1 MAHLQGARD
10 VEQQLADLQK
20 RYRMM
25 EGSRKNYSE
34 DTQRL
39 IQQQRQIIDKIKK
52 DNGALKAEVSMH
64 SKTDLAPLTLQQQ
77 QKLTKLIDIS
87 DMYQRKIEVERRK
100 VEELNHAIET
110 CHAKSMDTR
119 RVMGGVNAAKE
130 NNMQVARQI
139 KVLENRLDKALVKFN
154 EALAQN
160 KELRNEIDNL
170 RRERVVFDQI
180 YKKLEKELHEKK
192 KEMANIIEIS
202 NIAYEAR
209 DQAQNEIAA
218 LQAQA
223 DKEQQ
228 AFEAEWKELG
238 RLIEADRKIHDLN
251 KRKEVKVGNMSLD
264 DVKSLKKRANRG
276 AWSQAKEKVGVNVS
290 VEKVQSFEE
299 AFTKLKET
307 SGIDDIDELVSQFIS
322 TEDLNFSIYNYLNE
336 LTQETEKL
344 EEQIAEIHQEIDR
357 YQGEGQSSNDNSK
370 QLIQDLEVKLEATK
384 AKTEAFEAKYQFS
397 VKTFNLLKQNI
408 TNIFNRIGCTSPATK
423 ELLGEEP
430 CTEKNVLQYL
440 GFIEARTN
448 QIVGL
453 YSSQIVNP
461 QSGEQEP
468 SKLQQFAAQGAV
480 ALEVFPPSTGDESGD
495 DSDDSE
501 DEVDDR
507 PLTRDELHAKTLRN
521 ISKRAEKGGRQKA
534 RRK

>member
-1 MAHLQGARD
+1 MR
-10 VEQQLADLQK
+10 
-20 RYRMM
+20 
-25 EGSRKNYSE
+25 
-34 DTQRL
+34 
-39 IQQQRQIIDKIKK
+39 
-52 DNGALKAEVSMH
+52 VS
-64 SKTDLAPLTLQQQ
+64 K
-77 QKLTKLIDIS
+77 
-87 DMYQRKIEVERRK
+87 
-100 VEELNHAIET
+100 
-110 CHAKSMDTR
+110 
-119 RVMGGVNAAKE
+119 
-130 NNMQVARQI
+130 QV

-180 YKKLEKELHEKK
+180 YNKLEKELHEKK

-218 LQAQA
+218 LRAQA

-264 DVKSLKKRANRG
+264 EVKSLKKRANRG
-276 AWSQAKEKVGVNVS
+276 VWSQAKEKVGANVS

-344 EEQIAEIHQEIDR
+344 EEQIAEIKSEIEKYKGQGVNTENQR
-357 YQGEGQSSNDNSK
+357 KKILVVLEERLSKTELKAESYEKKFETAQKTVNSLKQGIWSIFNKVGCNTPAVREMLGEG
-370 QLIQDLEVKLEATK
+370 
-384 AKTEAFEAKYQFS
+384 
-397 VKTFNLLKQNI
+397 
-408 TNIFNRIGCTSPATK
+408 GC
-423 ELLGEEP
+423 
-430 CTEKNVLQYL
+430 Q
-440 GFIEARTN
+440 
-448 QIVGL
+448 
-453 YSSQIVNP
+453 
-461 QSGEQEP
+461 
-468 SKLQQFAAQGAV
+468 
-480 ALEVFPPSTGDESGD
+480 TG
-495 DSDDSE
+495 
-501 DEVDDR
+501 
-507 PLTRDELHAKTLRN
+507 T
-521 ISKRAEKGGRQKA
+521 
-534 RRK
+534 